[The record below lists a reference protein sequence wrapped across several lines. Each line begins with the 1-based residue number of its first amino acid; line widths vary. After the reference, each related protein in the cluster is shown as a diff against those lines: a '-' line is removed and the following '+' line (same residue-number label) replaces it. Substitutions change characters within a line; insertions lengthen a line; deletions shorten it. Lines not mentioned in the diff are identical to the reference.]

1 MGYLEVPRH
10 LQFLLY
16 LFSFFALASFLR
28 LIAQGLLSSCVQF
41 PDREDVQMSRHFV
54 LS

>member
-10 LQFLLY
+10 LQFLLH
-16 LFSFFALASFLR
+16 LFSFFAPASFLR
-28 LIAQGLLSSCVQF
+28 PIAQGLFSSCVQF
-41 PDREDVQMSRHFV
+41 ADREDVQMSRDFV